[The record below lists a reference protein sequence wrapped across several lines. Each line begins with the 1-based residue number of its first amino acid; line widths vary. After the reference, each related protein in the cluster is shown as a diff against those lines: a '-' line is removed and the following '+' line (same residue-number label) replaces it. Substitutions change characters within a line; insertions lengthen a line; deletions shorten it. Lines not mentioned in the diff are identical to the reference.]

1 MMKTFFRTL
10 CLSLS
15 MYSRIPMPYIEYDE
29 NDMRYTFLFFPI
41 VGVIIGALEY
51 GWYRLCLTCGIGS
64 VLYAVIATV
73 LPIFITGGFH
83 MDGYI
88 DTMDAL
94 SSHREMERKLEIL
107 KDSHV
112 GAFAV
117 IWSVVYFLLM
127 FGAFNELALRQPKAF
142 ISVGFIFILSR
153 TLSGLAAISFKSA
166 TGNHSL
172 ALFSKA
178 GDRVVVKTGLII
190 YIFIIAAFLVYFDW
204 VNGVVVL
211 AGGFATLLYY
221 YRMSKKQ
228 FGGIT
233 GDLAGWF
240 LQMCELVC
248 LILMMIKE
256 VGVL

>member
-1 MMKTFFRTL
+1 MKTFYRTL

-29 NDMRYTFLFFPI
+29 NDMRYTFLFFPM

-51 GWYRLCLTCGIGS
+51 GWYQLCLALGTGS
-64 VLYAVIATV
+64 VLYAGVATV
-73 LPIFITGGFH
+73 IPIFITGGFH

-94 SSHREMERKLEIL
+94 SSHMEMERKLEIL

-117 IWSVVYFLLM
+117 IWSMVYFLLM
-127 FGAFNELALRQPKAF
+127 FGAFNELSLRQPKAF
-142 ISVGFIFILSR
+142 ICTGFIFVLSR

-166 TGNHSL
+166 TGKHSL
-172 ALFSKA
+172 AYFSKA
-178 GDRVVVKTGLII
+178 GDRAVVKTGLII
-190 YIFIIAAFLVYFDW
+190 YIVAIAALLIYYDW
-204 VNGVVVL
+204 LNGVMVL
-211 AGGFATLLYY
+211 SGAFVTLLYY

-233 GDLAGWF
+233 GDLAGFF
-240 LQMCELVC
+240 LQICELVC
-248 LILMMIKE
+248 LILVMIKE
-256 VGVL
+256 IWR